1 MIDTAFCDVQ
11 GTPDIDGS
19 DTAIFDFGPDFDDFS
34 QPLTLD
40 IDFWRLPL
48 FSTPQDTNYNP
59 NESENLRQFMAYAE
73 IQFYPT
79 RGKSPRFV
87 FECPIG
93 GRNYHSPEARYSPGA
108 GITVTAED
116 EEGGRFTIPTVPPDF
131 LRLLGLVFQYARPDS
146 QGRICRACGGA
157 GFQSFDC
164 PDCGR

>member
-19 DTAIFDFGPDFDDFS
+19 DAAIFDFGPDFDDFS

-40 IDFWRLPL
+40 VDFWRLPR
-48 FSTPQDTNYNP
+48 FSTPRDAGYNP
-59 NESENLRQFMAYAE
+59 DESDNLRQFMAYAG
-73 IQFYPT
+73 IQFYPSQ
-79 RGKSPRFV
+79 GKSCRFAFDFPV
-87 FECPIG
+87 G
-93 GRNYHSPEARYSPGA
+93 DRNYCHPEAEYSPCM

-116 EEGGRFTIPTVPPDF
+116 EEGGRFTVPTVPPGI
-131 LRLLGLVFQYARPDS
+131 LRVLGLVFQYARPDS